1 MLIRSELIQ
10 IRFIFFH
17 DSTALRADTQ
27 IRVDIKIFKW
37 NLKHHWFEMA
47 PIVIKWLVEEGHPI
61 CNERQPSRQ
70 TFTDGIAWVLTV
82 LDYLGVDKES
92 L

>member
-10 IRFIFFH
+10 IRFIFLH

-37 NLKHHWFEMA
+37 NLKHLWFEMA

-61 CNERQPSRQ
+61 CNERQP
-70 TFTDGIAWVLTV
+70 FTDGTAWVLTV